1 MSDLK
6 QQFEQAQ
13 QDVVSLAERPDNAT
27 LLTLYAFYKQ
37 AVDGDV
43 HGDAPGMFDL
53 VNKKK
58 YEAWAKLKGLSADEA
73 MKGYVAEVER
83 LLSEE

>member
-6 QQFEQAQ
+6 AKFIQAQ
-13 QDVVSLAERPDNAT
+13 EDVLSLAERPNNTA
-27 LLTLYAFYKQ
+27 LLALYAFYKQ

-43 HGDAPGMFDL
+43 SGDAPGMFDL

-58 YEAWAKLKGLSADEA
+58 YEAWTKVKGLSADDA
-73 MKGYVAEVER
+73 MAGYIAEVER
-83 LLSEE
+83 LLSE

>member
-13 QDVVSLAERPDNAT
+13 KDVVSLAERPQNSV
-27 LLTLYAFYKQ
+27 LLKLYAYYKQ

-43 HGDAPGMFDL
+43 SGDKPGAFDL
-53 VNKKK
+53 VAKKK
-58 YEAWAKLKGLSADEA
+58 YAAWEEIKGTSSEDA
-73 MKGYVAEVER
+73 MRLYVEEVQR
-83 LLSEE
+83 LLDEE